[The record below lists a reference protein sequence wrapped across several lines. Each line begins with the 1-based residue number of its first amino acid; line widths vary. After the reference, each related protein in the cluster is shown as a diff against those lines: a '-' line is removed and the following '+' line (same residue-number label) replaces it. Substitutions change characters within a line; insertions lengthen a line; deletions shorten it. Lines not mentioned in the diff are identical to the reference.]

1 MPKGRFAS
9 ASDIAST
16 AKCCLHVYRTRH
28 DERRQEARTVVLL
41 VWVVVVFVLAW
52 LPLNSLNVMLDLGLY
67 PTLFR

>member
-1 MPKGRFAS
+1 M
-9 ASDIAST
+9 
-16 AKCCLHVYRTRH
+16 
-28 DERRQEARTVVLL
+28 LL

>member
-1 MPKGRFAS
+1 MS
-9 ASDIAST
+9 
-16 AKCCLHVYRTRH
+16 
-28 DERRQEARTVVLL
+28 RRQEARTVVLL